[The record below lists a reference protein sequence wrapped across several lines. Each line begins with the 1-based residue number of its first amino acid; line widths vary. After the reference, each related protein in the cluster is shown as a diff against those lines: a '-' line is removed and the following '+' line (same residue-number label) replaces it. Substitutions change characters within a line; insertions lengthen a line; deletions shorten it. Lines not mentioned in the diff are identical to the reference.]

1 MIKGSC
7 LCRAVRFEAGQVSF
21 FGHCHC
27 SMCRKAHGA
36 AFASFAGVAVEDF
49 RFIAGEDVVKLYES
63 SPGSHRAFCSVCG
76 SNAPAKSSDNKMVFI
91 PAGLFDDDPAAR
103 PTLHM
108 FVDSK
113 ATWWDI
119 NDELPRFKEYPT

>member
-7 LCRAVRFEAGQVSF
+7 LCRAIRFEAGQVGF

-36 AFASFAGVAVEDF
+36 AFATFAGVPLEDF
-49 RFIAGEDVVKLYES
+49 RFVAGAELVKLYES
-63 SPGSHRAFCSVCG
+63 SPGNHRGFCPICG
-76 SNAPAKSSDNKMVFI
+76 SNAPTKSADNKTVYI
-91 PAGLFDDDPAAR
+91 PAGLFDDDPGAR
-103 PTLHM
+103 PSVHM

-113 ATWWDI
+113 APWWEI
-119 NDELPRFKEYPT
+119 NDALPQFKEYPS

>member
-1 MIKGSC
+1 MINGSC
-7 LCRAVRFEAGQVSF
+7 LCRAIRFEAGQVAF

-36 AFASFAGVAVEDF
+36 AFATFAGVAADDF
-49 RFIAGEDVVKLYES
+49 RFIKGEDVVKLYES

-76 SNAPAKSSDNKMVFI
+76 SNAPARSSDNKMVFI
-91 PAGLFDDDPAAR
+91 PAGLFDDDPGAR

-113 ATWWDI
+113 APWWNISD
-119 NDELPRFKEYPT
+119 DLPKFREYPT

>member
-1 MIKGSC
+1 MINGSC
-7 LCRAVRFEAGQVSF
+7 LCRAVRFEAGQVAF

-36 AFASFAGVAVEDF
+36 AFATFAGVAADDF
-49 RFIAGEDVVKLYES
+49 RFIKGEDVVKLYES

-76 SNAPAKSSDNKMVFI
+76 SNAPARSSDNKMVFI
-91 PAGLFDDDPAAR
+91 PAGLFDDDPRAR

-113 ATWWDI
+113 APWWNIAD
-119 NDELPRFKEYPT
+119 DLPKFKEYPT

>member
-1 MIKGSC
+1 MTKGSC
-7 LCRAVRFEAGQVSF
+7 LCRAIRFEAGEVAF

-36 AFASFAGVAVEDF
+36 AFATFAGVPVNDF
-49 RFIAGEDVVKLYES
+49 RFVTGEEVVRLYES

-91 PAGLFDDDPAAR
+91 PAGLFDDDPGTR

-113 ATWWDI
+113 APWWDI
-119 NDELPRFKEYPT
+119 NDDLARYKEYPT